1 MSVCR
6 FNKQHFFVDFSYN
19 IVYNIFKHYKEVVM
33 TANNK
38 SIKLTI
44 EENLE
49 TKEIS
54 ISTSG
59 LLTFPIALHLTL
71 VALRGLKQKLD
82 EQIQAMSLEE
92 LQKRTSFK
100 SVPGDAPTLEDLRN
114 ATATQME
121 GEIYDLVNLSVSNFL
136 DSHFPTV
143 NARPSL
149 TESAA
154 ATYDLD
160 NTATRE
166 ELLEAENKFIEEHP
180 DEAALTSELQ
190 PKEIKKIKKGEQK

>member
-1 MSVCR
+1 
-6 FNKQHFFVDFSYN
+6 
-19 IVYNIFKHYKEVVM
+19 M

-38 SIKLTI
+38 SVKLTI

-71 VALRGLKQKLD
+71 VALRGLKGKLD
-82 EQIQAMSLEE
+82 EQIQAMSREE
-92 LQKRTSFK
+92 IDKRINI
-100 SVPGDAPTLEDLRN
+100 PTRSDTTIEDLRN
-114 ATATQME
+114 AVAAQME

-149 TESAA
+149 TEQAA

-180 DEAALTSELQ
+180 DEAALTADLQ
-190 PKEIKKIKKGEQK
+190 PKEIKKIKKGELK

>member
-1 MSVCR
+1 
-6 FNKQHFFVDFSYN
+6 
-19 IVYNIFKHYKEVVM
+19 M

-38 SIKLTI
+38 TVKLTI

-100 SVPGDAPTLEDLRN
+100 SVPGDAPTLEEYRQR
-114 ATATQME
+114 TAEQME

-149 TESAA
+149 TEQAA

>member
-1 MSVCR
+1 
-6 FNKQHFFVDFSYN
+6 
-19 IVYNIFKHYKEVVM
+19 M

-38 SIKLTI
+38 SVKLTI

-71 VALRGLKQKLD
+71 VALRGLKGKLD
-82 EQIQAMSLEE
+82 EQIPAMSREE
-92 LQKRTSFK
+92 IDKRINIPVENDT
-100 SVPGDAPTLEDLRN
+100 TIEDLRN
-114 ATATQME
+114 AVASQME
-121 GEIYDLVNLSVSNFL
+121 CEIYDLVNLSVSNFL

-149 TESAA
+149 TETAA
-154 ATYDLD
+154 KAYGLD
-160 NTATRE
+160 NTATQE

-180 DEAALTSELQ
+180 DEAALTSDLQ
-190 PKEIKKIKKGEQK
+190 PKPVRPYQEDN

>member
-1 MSVCR
+1 
-6 FNKQHFFVDFSYN
+6 
-19 IVYNIFKHYKEVVM
+19 M

-38 SIKLTI
+38 TIKLTI

-71 VALRGLKQKLD
+71 VALKGLKDKLD
-82 EQIQAMSLEE
+82 EQIQVMPRKEIEKRINMPVEKGTTLKE
-92 LQKRTSFK
+92 LRKA
-100 SVPGDAPTLEDLRN
+100 V
-114 ATATQME
+114 ATQME

-149 TESAA
+149 TEQAA
-154 ATYDLD
+154 ATYGLD

-166 ELLEAENKFIEEHP
+166 ELLEAENRFIEEHP

-190 PKEIKKIKKGEQK
+190 PKEIKKK